1 LGRPRSSYKDP
12 VVEVLA
18 RDSAGVVRALELA
31 AARVQGL
38 AVVVRVQGAAVQVLD
53 PAQVPDPV
61 WEAQAPAAPVV
72 QV

>member
-1 LGRPRSSYKDP
+1 M
-12 VVEVLA
+12 EVLA

-31 AARVQGL
+31 AVRVQGL

-53 PAQVPDPV
+53 PVQVPDPV